1 MSGAQEGV
9 STAELEEILAGL
21 EAGDVRAFDVHALRR
36 ALTEQRAE
44 GAAAEREAVLAE
56 LQRDKQRADLK
67 TKDIEA
73 YVVDLIDDISKG
85 RHVRLAEGT

>member
-1 MSGAQEGV
+1 MSDASKTV
-9 STAELEEILAGL
+9 SAAELEEILQLIESVYIRG
-21 EAGDVRAFDVHALRR
+21 FDPRVLRQ
-36 ALTEQRAE
+36 AISEQRAE
-44 GAAAEREAVLAE
+44 GAAAERAAVLAE